1 MRLVEAWKPVV
12 ETASQRLVLLCL
24 DSFRCGATFSL
35 PISLICD
42 NTLLNRKTVIKV
54 LSELESLSIIK
65 YFGVKSKRGVKEYTL
80 TFVTVGNDST
90 PPLGTPPLGT
100 PPLGTPPLGTP
111 PLGTPPLGTP
121 KQAVCDDANTSSNSK
136 TINQSSDNTFNELW
150 EKFVETRKSVGADDL
165 TEWNVEKIL
174 KEISKA
180 SQETGDSREEV
191 LQLAIDRGWKFIKAE
206 WYVDAKTKRKSSS
219 KNKDDDVIKAAYLD
233 ATQGI
238 FKSSEALQTA
248 KLVGEFEL
256 RTKPEKYIYHKWSST
271 YRDVV
276 NGLLERQATTPILNQ
291 DNRNTVVKNVAND
304 EFAKNILNS
313 IKQTIGRRL

>member
-1 MRLVEAWKPVV
+1 MVVIKTKVSLSEYRMGLVEAWKPVV

-35 PISLICD
+35 PISFICD

-65 YFGVKSKRGVKEYTL
+65 HFGVKSKRGVKEYTL

-90 PPLGTPPLGT
+90 P
-100 PPLGTPPLGTP
+100 
-111 PLGTPPLGTP
+111 
-121 KQAVCDDANTSSNSK
+121 KQAVCDDANTSGDSK
-136 TINQSSDNTFNELW
+136 TINTSSDNTFNEIW
-150 EKFVETRKSVGADDL
+150 EKFVETRKSVGASDL

-206 WYVDAKTKRKSSS
+206 WYVDAKAKRKSSS

-276 NGLLERQATTPILNQ
+276 NGLSERQATTPILNH
-291 DNRNTVVKNVAND
+291 DNRNTVVKDVAND

>member
-1 MRLVEAWKPVV
+1 MGLVEAWKPVV

-35 PISLICD
+35 PISFICD

-80 TFVTVGNDST
+80 TFVTVGNDS
-90 PPLGTPPLGT
+90 
-100 PPLGTPPLGTP
+100 
-111 PLGTPPLGTP
+111 TPPLGTP

-206 WYVDAKTKRKSSS
+206 WYVDAKAKRKSSS

-276 NGLLERQATTPILNQ
+276 NGLLERQATTPILNH
-291 DNRNTVVKNVAND
+291 DNRNTVVKDVAND

>member
-1 MRLVEAWKPVV
+1 MGLVEAWKPVV

-35 PISLICD
+35 PISFICD

-80 TFVTVGNDST
+80 TFVTVGNDS
-90 PPLGTPPLGT
+90 
-100 PPLGTPPLGTP
+100 
-111 PLGTPPLGTP
+111 TP

-206 WYVDAKTKRKSSS
+206 WYVDAKAKRKSSS

-233 ATQGI
+233 ATQGV

-276 NGLLERQATTPILNQ
+276 NGLLERQATTPILNH
-291 DNRNTVVKNVAND
+291 DNRNTVVKDVAND

>member
-1 MRLVEAWKPVV
+1 MGLVEAWKPVV

-35 PISLICD
+35 PISFICD

-80 TFVTVGNDST
+80 TFVTTGNDST
-90 PPLGTPPLGT
+90 PPLGTP
-100 PPLGTPPLGTP
+100 
-111 PLGTPPLGTP
+111 
-121 KQAVCDDANTSSNSK
+121 KQAICDDANTSGNSK
-136 TINQSSDNTFNELW
+136 TINQSSDNTFNEMW
-150 EKFVETRKSVGADDL
+150 EKFVETRKSVGASDL

-180 SQETGDSREEV
+180 SQETGDSGEEV

-206 WYVDAKTKRKSSS
+206 WYVDAKAKRKSSS

-276 NGLLERQATTPILNQ
+276 NGLLERQATTPILNH
-291 DNRNTVVKNVAND
+291 DNRNTVVKGVAND

>member
-1 MRLVEAWKPVV
+1 MELVEAWKPVV

-35 PISLICD
+35 PISFICD

-80 TFVTVGNDST
+80 TFVTVGND
-90 PPLGTPPLGT
+90 GTQ
-100 PPLGTPPLGTP
+100 
-111 PLGTPPLGTP
+111 PLGTP
-121 KQAVCDDANTSSNSK
+121 KQAICDDANTSGNSK
-136 TINQSSDNTFNELW
+136 TINPSSDNTFNEMW
-150 EKFVETRKSVGADDL
+150 EKFVETRKSVEASDL

-180 SQETGDSREEV
+180 SQETGDSREEL
-191 LQLAIDRGWKFIKAE
+191 LQLAIDRRWKFIKAE
-206 WYVDAKTKRKSSS
+206 WYVDAKAKRGSSS

-276 NGLLERQATTPILNQ
+276 NGLLERQATTPTLNH
-291 DNRNTVVKNVAND
+291 DNRNTVVKDVAND

>member
-24 DSFRCGATFSL
+24 DSFRCGTTFSL
-35 PISLICD
+35 PISFICD

-65 YFGVKSKRGVKEYTL
+65 HFGVKSKRGVKEYTL
-80 TFVTVGNDST
+80 TFVAVGNDST
-90 PPLGTPPLGT
+90 P
-100 PPLGTPPLGTP
+100 
-111 PLGTPPLGTP
+111 
-121 KQAVCDDANTSSNSK
+121 KQAICDDANISDTTSSISDTRSTSDNSK
-136 TINQSSDNTFNELW
+136 TINPSSDNTFNEMW
-150 EKFVETRKSVGADDL
+150 EKFVETRKSVGASDL

-180 SQETGDSREEV
+180 SQETSDSREEV

-206 WYVDAKTKRKSSS
+206 WYVDAKAKRGSSS

-233 ATQGI
+233 ATQGV

-276 NGLLERQATTPILNQ
+276 NGLSEGQATTPILNH
-291 DNRNTVVKNVAND
+291 DNRNTVVKDVAND

>member
-1 MRLVEAWKPVV
+1 MGLVEAWKPIV

-24 DSFRCGATFSL
+24 DSFRCGTTFSL
-35 PISLICD
+35 PISFICD

-80 TFVTVGNDST
+80 TFVTDGNDST
-90 PPLGTPPLGT
+90 P
-100 PPLGTPPLGTP
+100 
-111 PLGTPPLGTP
+111 
-121 KQAVCDDANTSSNSK
+121 KQAICDDANASGNSK
-136 TINQSSDNTFNELW
+136 TINPSSDNTFNEMW
-150 EKFVETRKSVGADDL
+150 EKFVETRKSVGASDL

-180 SQETGDSREEV
+180 SQETGDSREDV
-191 LQLAIDRGWKFIKAE
+191 LQLAIDRGWKFINAE
-206 WYVDAKTKRKSSS
+206 WYVDAKAKRGSSS

-276 NGLLERQATTPILNQ
+276 NGLLERQETTPILNR
-291 DNRNTVVKNVAND
+291 DNRNTVVKDVAND

>member
-1 MRLVEAWKPVV
+1 MGLVESWKPVV

-24 DSFRCGATFSL
+24 DSFRCGTTFSL
-35 PISLICD
+35 PISFICD

-54 LSELESLSIIK
+54 LSELEGLSIIK

-80 TFVTVGNDST
+80 TFVTVGNDSA
-90 PPLGTPPLGT
+90 
-100 PPLGTPPLGTP
+100 
-111 PLGTPPLGTP
+111 PPLGTP
-121 KQAVCDDANTSSNSK
+121 KQAICDDANISDTSSISDNSQ
-136 TINQSSDNTFNELW
+136 TINPSSDNTFNEIW
-150 EKFVETRKSVGADDL
+150 NKFVETRKSVGASDL

-206 WYVDAKTKRKSSS
+206 WYVDAKAKRESSS
-219 KNKDDDVIKAAYLD
+219 KNKDDGVIKAAYLD

-238 FKSSEALQTA
+238 FKSKEALQTA

-276 NGLLERQATTPILNQ
+276 NGLLERQATTPTLNH
-291 DNRNTVVKNVAND
+291 DNRNTVVKDGAND

>member
-1 MRLVEAWKPVV
+1 MGLVEAWKPIV

-35 PISLICD
+35 PISFICD

-80 TFVTVGNDST
+80 TFVTDGNDST
-90 PPLGTPPLGT
+90 P
-100 PPLGTPPLGTP
+100 
-111 PLGTPPLGTP
+111 
-121 KQAVCDDANTSSNSK
+121 KQAICDDANASGNSK
-136 TINQSSDNTFNELW
+136 TINPSSDNTFNEMW
-150 EKFVETRKSVGADDL
+150 EKFVETRKSVGASDL

-180 SQETGDSREEV
+180 SQETGDSREDV
-191 LQLAIDRGWKFIKAE
+191 LQLAIDRGWKFINAE
-206 WYVDAKTKRKSSS
+206 WYVDAKAKRGSSS

-276 NGLLERQATTPILNQ
+276 NGLLERQETTPILNR
-291 DNRNTVVKNVAND
+291 DNRNTVVKDVAND

>member
-24 DSFRCGATFSL
+24 DSFRCGTTFSL
-35 PISLICD
+35 PISFICD

-80 TFVTVGNDST
+80 TFVTEGNDS
-90 PPLGTPPLGT
+90 
-100 PPLGTPPLGTP
+100 
-111 PLGTPPLGTP
+111 TPPLGTP
-121 KQAVCDDANTSSNSK
+121 KQAVCGDANTSATSSISDNSK
-136 TINQSSDNTFNELW
+136 TINPSSDNTFNEMW
-150 EKFVETRKSVGADDL
+150 EKFVETRKSVGASDL

-206 WYVDAKTKRKSSS
+206 WYVDAKAKRKSSS

-276 NGLLERQATTPILNQ
+276 NGLSERQATTPILNH
-291 DNRNTVVKNVAND
+291 DNRNTVVKDVAND

>member
-1 MRLVEAWKPVV
+1 MGLVEAWKPVV

-35 PISLICD
+35 PISFICD

-54 LSELESLSIIK
+54 LSELEGLSIIK

-80 TFVTVGNDST
+80 TFVTEGNDST
-90 PPLGTPPLGT
+90 P
-100 PPLGTPPLGTP
+100 
-111 PLGTPPLGTP
+111 
-121 KQAVCDDANTSSNSK
+121 KQAICDDANTSDNSK
-136 TINQSSDNTFNELW
+136 TINSSSDNTFNETW
-150 EKFVETRKSVGADDL
+150 EKFVEIRKSVGASAL

-206 WYVDAKTKRKSSS
+206 WYVDAKAKRESSS

-238 FKSSEALQTA
+238 FKSDEALQTA

-276 NGLLERQATTPILNQ
+276 NGLSERQATTPILNH
-291 DNRNTVVKNVAND
+291 DNRNTAVKDVAND

>member
-1 MRLVEAWKPVV
+1 MGLVEAWKPVV

-35 PISLICD
+35 PISFICD

-54 LSELESLSIIK
+54 LSELEGLSIIK

-80 TFVTVGNDST
+80 TFVTVCNDST
-90 PPLGTPPLGT
+90 P
-100 PPLGTPPLGTP
+100 
-111 PLGTPPLGTP
+111 
-121 KQAVCDDANTSSNSK
+121 KQAICDDANTSGNSK
-136 TINQSSDNTFNELW
+136 TINPSSDNTFNEMW
-150 EKFVETRKSVGADDL
+150 EKFVETRKSVGASDL

-206 WYVDAKTKRKSSS
+206 WYVDAKAKRESSS
-219 KNKDDDVIKAAYLD
+219 KNKDDGVIKAAYLD

-238 FKSSEALQTA
+238 FKSEEALQTA

-276 NGLLERQATTPILNQ
+276 NGLSERQETTPTLNH
-291 DNRNTVVKNVAND
+291 DNRNTVVKDVAND

>member
-1 MRLVEAWKPVV
+1 MGLVEAWKPIV

-35 PISLICD
+35 PISFICD

-80 TFVTVGNDST
+80 TFVTEGNDST
-90 PPLGTPPLGT
+90 P
-100 PPLGTPPLGTP
+100 
-111 PLGTPPLGTP
+111 
-121 KQAVCDDANTSSNSK
+121 KQVICDDANTSDNSQ
-136 TINQSSDNTFNELW
+136 TINPSSGNTFNEMW
-150 EKFVETRKSVGADDL
+150 EKFVETRKSVGASDL
-165 TEWNVEKIL
+165 TESNVEKIL
-174 KEISKA
+174 KGISKA
-180 SQETGDSREEV
+180 SQETGDSREDV
-191 LQLAIDRGWKFIKAE
+191 LQLAIDRKWKFIKAE
-206 WYVDAKTKRKSSS
+206 WYIDAKSKKDSSS

-276 NGLLERQATTPILNQ
+276 NGLLERQATTPTLNH
-291 DNRNTVVKNVAND
+291 DNRNTVVKDVAND

>member
-1 MRLVEAWKPVV
+1 MGLVEAWKPVV

-35 PISLICD
+35 PISFICD

-65 YFGVKSKRGVKEYTL
+65 HFGVKSKKGVKEYTL
-80 TFVTVGNDST
+80 TFVTEGNDST
-90 PPLGTPPLGT
+90 P
-100 PPLGTPPLGTP
+100 
-111 PLGTPPLGTP
+111 
-121 KQAVCDDANTSSNSK
+121 KQVICDDINISDTSQTINTSS
-136 TINQSSDNTFNELW
+136 DNAFNEMW
-150 EKFVETRKSVGADDL
+150 NKFVETRKSVGASAL

-174 KEISKA
+174 KEIGKA
-180 SQETGDSREEV
+180 SQETGDSRDAV
-191 LQLAIDRGWKFIKAE
+191 LQLAIDRKWKFIKAE
-206 WYVDAKTKRKSSS
+206 WYIDAKSKKDSSS
-219 KNKDDDVIKAAYLD
+219 KNKDDGVIKAAYLD

-238 FKSSEALQTA
+238 FKSKEALQTA

-276 NGLLERQATTPILNQ
+276 NGLSERQETNPRLNH
-291 DNRNTVVKNVAND
+291 DDRNTVVKDVAND

>member
-1 MRLVEAWKPVV
+1 MGLVEAWKPIV

-24 DSFRCGATFSL
+24 DSFRCGDTFSL
-35 PISLICD
+35 PISFICD

-65 YFGVKSKRGVKEYTL
+65 YCGVKSKRGVKEYTL

-90 PPLGTPPLGT
+90 PL
-100 PPLGTPPLGTP
+100 
-111 PLGTPPLGTP
+111 LGTP
-121 KQAVCDDANTSSNSK
+121 KQVICDDVNTSDTSASDTSSISDNSK
-136 TINQSSDNTFNELW
+136 TINPSSNNTFNEMW
-150 EKFVETRKSVGADDL
+150 EKFVETRKSAGASDL

-180 SQETGDSREEV
+180 SQETGDSGEEV

-206 WYVDAKTKRKSSS
+206 WYVDAKAKRKSSS

-276 NGLLERQATTPILNQ
+276 NGLSERQATTPILNH
-291 DNRNTVVKNVAND
+291 DNRNTVVKDVAND

>member
-1 MRLVEAWKPVV
+1 MGLVEAWKPVV

-35 PISLICD
+35 PISFICD

-65 YFGVKSKRGVKEYTL
+65 YFGVKSKKGVKEYTL
-80 TFVTVGNDST
+80 TFATVGNGS
-90 PPLGTPPLGT
+90 
-100 PPLGTPPLGTP
+100 
-111 PLGTPPLGTP
+111 TP
-121 KQAVCDDANTSSNSK
+121 KQAICDDANTSSDSK
-136 TINQSSDNTFNELW
+136 TINPSSDNTFNEMW
-150 EKFVETRKSVGADDL
+150 EKFVETRKSVGASAL

-206 WYVDAKTKRKSSS
+206 WYVDAKAKRESSS

-238 FKSSEALQTA
+238 FKSKEALQTA

-276 NGLLERQATTPILNQ
+276 NGLSERQATTPILNH
-291 DNRNTVVKNVAND
+291 DNRNTAVKDVAND

>member
-1 MRLVEAWKPVV
+1 MGLVEAWKPIV

-24 DSFRCGATFSL
+24 DSFRCGNTFSL
-35 PISLICD
+35 PISFICD

-90 PPLGTPPLGT
+90 P
-100 PPLGTPPLGTP
+100 
-111 PLGTPPLGTP
+111 
-121 KQAVCDDANTSSNSK
+121 KHAICDDANTSGNSK
-136 TINQSSDNTFNELW
+136 TINPSSDNTFNELW
-150 EKFVETRKSVGADDL
+150 EKFIETRKSVGASDL

-206 WYVDAKTKRKSSS
+206 WYVDAKAKRGSSS

-238 FKSSEALQTA
+238 FKSKEALQTA

-256 RTKPEKYIYHKWSST
+256 RTKPEKYIYHKWIST

-276 NGLLERQATTPILNQ
+276 NGLSERQATTPILNH
-291 DNRNTVVKNVAND
+291 DNRNTVVKDVAND

>member
-1 MRLVEAWKPVV
+1 MGLAEAWKPVV

-35 PISLICD
+35 PISFICD

-80 TFVTVGNDST
+80 TFVTVDNDSA
-90 PPLGTPPLGT
+90 PN
-100 PPLGTPPLGTP
+100 
-111 PLGTPPLGTP
+111 
-121 KQAVCDDANTSSNSK
+121 QAVCDDANTSGNSK
-136 TINQSSDNTFNELW
+136 TINPSSDNAFNEMW
-150 EKFVETRKSVGADDL
+150 NKFVETRKSVGASAL

-174 KEISKA
+174 KEIGKA
-180 SQETGDSREEV
+180 SQETGDSRDEV

-206 WYVDAKTKRKSSS
+206 WYVDAKAKRESSS

-238 FKSSEALQTA
+238 FKSDEALQTA

-256 RTKPEKYIYHKWSST
+256 RTKPEKYIYHKWSNT

-276 NGLLERQATTPILNQ
+276 NGLLERQATTPILNH
-291 DNRNTVVKNVAND
+291 DDRNTVVKDVAND

>member
-1 MRLVEAWKPVV
+1 MGLVEAWKPVV

-35 PISLICD
+35 PISFICD

-80 TFVTVGNDST
+80 TFVTVSNDS
-90 PPLGTPPLGT
+90 
-100 PPLGTPPLGTP
+100 
-111 PLGTPPLGTP
+111 TPPLGTP
-121 KQAVCDDANTSSNSK
+121 KQAVCDDVNTSDTSSISDNSK
-136 TINQSSDNTFNELW
+136 TITPSSDNTFNEMW
-150 EKFVETRKSVGADDL
+150 EKFVETRKSVGASDL

-180 SQETGDSREEV
+180 SQETSDSREEV

-206 WYVDAKTKRKSSS
+206 WYVDAKAKRESSS

-276 NGLLERQATTPILNQ
+276 NGLLERQATTPILNH
-291 DNRNTVVKNVAND
+291 DNRNTVVKDVAND

>member
-1 MRLVEAWKPVV
+1 MGLVEAWKPVV
-12 ETASQRLVLLCL
+12 ETAPQRLVLLCL

-35 PISLICD
+35 PISFICD

-90 PPLGTPPLGT
+90 P
-100 PPLGTPPLGTP
+100 
-111 PLGTPPLGTP
+111 
-121 KQAVCDDANTSSNSK
+121 KQAICDDANTSDTSSISGNSK
-136 TINQSSDNTFNELW
+136 TINPSSDNTFNEMW
-150 EKFVETRKSVGADDL
+150 NKFVETRKSVGASDL

-206 WYVDAKTKRKSSS
+206 WYVDAKAKRESSS

-238 FKSSEALQTA
+238 FKSEEALQTA

-276 NGLLERQATTPILNQ
+276 NGLLERQATTPTLNH
-291 DNRNTVVKNVAND
+291 DNRNTAVKDVAND

>member
-1 MRLVEAWKPVV
+1 MGLVEAWKPVV

-24 DSFRCGATFSL
+24 DSFRCGDTFSL
-35 PISLICD
+35 PISFICD

-80 TFVTVGNDST
+80 TFVTVCNDST
-90 PPLGTPPLGT
+90 P
-100 PPLGTPPLGTP
+100 
-111 PLGTPPLGTP
+111 
-121 KQAVCDDANTSSNSK
+121 KQAICDDANISDTSSISDNSQ
-136 TINQSSDNTFNELW
+136 TIKPSNDNTFNEMW
-150 EKFVETRKSVGADDL
+150 EKFVENRKSVGASDL

-180 SQETGDSREEV
+180 SQETSDSREEV
-191 LQLAIDRGWKFIKAE
+191 LQLAIDRRWKFIKAE
-206 WYVDAKTKRKSSS
+206 WYVDAKAKRGSSS

-276 NGLLERQATTPILNQ
+276 NGLSERQTTTPILNH
-291 DNRNTVVKNVAND
+291 DNRNTVVKDVAND

>member
-1 MRLVEAWKPVV
+1 MGLVEAWKPVV

-24 DSFRCGATFSL
+24 DGFRCGDTFSL
-35 PISLICD
+35 PISFICD

-90 PPLGTPPLGT
+90 P
-100 PPLGTPPLGTP
+100 
-111 PLGTPPLGTP
+111 
-121 KQAVCDDANTSSNSK
+121 KQAICDDANTSDTSSISDNNK
-136 TINQSSDNTFNELW
+136 TITPSSDNTFNEMW
-150 EKFVETRKSVGADDL
+150 EKFVENRKSVGASDL
-165 TEWNVEKIL
+165 TEWSVEKIL

-180 SQETGDSREEV
+180 SEETGDSREDV
-191 LQLAIDRGWKFIKAE
+191 LQLAIDRKWKFVKAE
-206 WYVDAKTKRKSSS
+206 WYIDAKSKKGSSS
-219 KNKDDDVIKAAYLD
+219 KNKDDGVIKAAYLD

-238 FKSSEALQTA
+238 FKSKEALQTA

-276 NGLLERQATTPILNQ
+276 NGLSERQETTPRLNH
-291 DNRNTVVKNVAND
+291 DNRNTVVKDVAND
-304 EFAKNILNS
+304 EFAKNVLNS

>member
-1 MRLVEAWKPVV
+1 MGLVEAWKPVV

-35 PISLICD
+35 PISFICD
-42 NTLLNRKTVIKV
+42 NTLLNRKTIIKV

-90 PPLGTPPLGT
+90 L
-100 PPLGTPPLGTP
+100 
-111 PLGTPPLGTP
+111 PLGTP
-121 KQAVCDDANTSSNSK
+121 KQAICDDVNISDTSISDNSQI
-136 TINQSSDNTFNELW
+136 TNPSSDNTFNEMW
-150 EKFVETRKSVGADDL
+150 EKFVETRKGVGASDL

-206 WYVDAKTKRKSSS
+206 WYVDAKAKRESSS

-233 ATQGI
+233 ATQGV

-256 RTKPEKYIYHKWSST
+256 RTKPEKYVYHKWSST

-276 NGLLERQATTPILNQ
+276 NGLLERQATTPMLNH
-291 DNRNTVVKNVAND
+291 DNRNTVVKDVAND

>member
-12 ETASQRLVLLCL
+12 ETASQRLVLLYL

-35 PISLICD
+35 PISFICD

-90 PPLGTPPLGT
+90 PPLGTP
-100 PPLGTPPLGTP
+100 
-111 PLGTPPLGTP
+111 
-121 KQAVCDDANTSSNSK
+121 KQAVCDDANTSGNSK

-191 LQLAIDRGWKFIKAE
+191 LQLAIDRRWKSIKAE
-206 WYVDAKTKRKSSS
+206 WYVDAKAKRKSSS

-276 NGLLERQATTPILNQ
+276 NGLLERQATTPISNH
-291 DNRNTVVKNVAND
+291 DNRNTVVKDVAND

>member
-1 MRLVEAWKPVV
+1 MGLVEAWKPVV

-35 PISLICD
+35 PISFICD

-111 PLGTPPLGTP
+111 
-121 KQAVCDDANTSSNSK
+121 KQAICDDANTSGNSK
-136 TINQSSDNTFNELW
+136 TINKSSDNTFNEMW
-150 EKFVETRKSVGADDL
+150 EKFVETRKSVGASDL

-206 WYVDAKTKRKSSS
+206 WYVDAKAKRKSSS

-276 NGLLERQATTPILNQ
+276 NGLLERQATTSILNH
-291 DNRNTVVKNVAND
+291 DNRNTVVKDIAND

>member
-24 DSFRCGATFSL
+24 DSFRCGDTFSL
-35 PISLICD
+35 PISFICD

-80 TFVTVGNDST
+80 TFVTDS
-90 PPLGTPPLGT
+90 
-100 PPLGTPPLGTP
+100 
-111 PLGTPPLGTP
+111 TPPLGTP
-121 KQAVCDDANTSSNSK
+121 KQAICDDANTSATSSISDNSK
-136 TINQSSDNTFNELW
+136 TINPSSDNTFNEMW
-150 EKFVETRKSVGADDL
+150 EKFVETRKSVGASDL

-206 WYVDAKTKRKSSS
+206 WYVDAKAKRESSS

-276 NGLLERQATTPILNQ
+276 NGLSERQATTPILNH
-291 DNRNTVVKNVAND
+291 DNRNTVVKDVAND

>member
-1 MRLVEAWKPVV
+1 MGLVEAWKPVV

-35 PISLICD
+35 PISFICD

-54 LSELESLSIIK
+54 LSELEGLSIIK

-80 TFVTVGNDST
+80 TFVTVDNDS
-90 PPLGTPPLGT
+90 
-100 PPLGTPPLGTP
+100 
-111 PLGTPPLGTP
+111 TP
-121 KQAVCDDANTSSNSK
+121 KQAVCDDANTSDNSQ
-136 TINQSSDNTFNELW
+136 TINPSSDNTFNELW
-150 EKFVETRKSVGADDL
+150 EKFVEIRKSVGASDL

-206 WYVDAKTKRKSSS
+206 WYVDAKAKRESSS

-238 FKSSEALQTA
+238 FKSDEALQTA

-276 NGLLERQATTPILNQ
+276 NGLSERQATTSILNH
-291 DNRNTVVKNVAND
+291 DNRNTVVKDVAND

>member
-1 MRLVEAWKPVV
+1 MGLVEAWKPIV

-24 DSFRCGATFSL
+24 DSFRCGTTFSL
-35 PISLICD
+35 PISFICE
-42 NTLLNRKTVIKV
+42 NTLLNRKTIIKV

-80 TFVTVGNDST
+80 TFVTEGNDST
-90 PPLGTPPLGT
+90 PE
-100 PPLGTPPLGTP
+100 
-111 PLGTPPLGTP
+111 
-121 KQAVCDDANTSSNSK
+121 QVICDDINISDTRSISDNSQTINTSS
-136 TINQSSDNTFNELW
+136 DNAFNEMW
-150 EKFVETRKSVGADDL
+150 NKFVETRKSVGASAL

-180 SQETGDSREEV
+180 SQETSDSREDV

-206 WYVDAKTKRKSSS
+206 WYIDAKSKKDSSS
-219 KNKDDDVIKAAYLD
+219 KNKDDGVIKAAYLD

-238 FKSSEALQTA
+238 FKSKEALQTA

-271 YRDVV
+271 YRDVA
-276 NGLLERQATTPILNQ
+276 NGLSERQATTPILNH
-291 DNRNTVVKNVAND
+291 DNRNTVVKDVAND

>member
-1 MRLVEAWKPVV
+1 MIEAWKPIV

-35 PISLICD
+35 PISFICD

-54 LSELESLSIIK
+54 LSELEGLSIIK
-65 YFGVKSKRGVKEYTL
+65 YFGIKSKRGVKEYTL
-80 TFVTVGNDST
+80 TFVTDGND
-90 PPLGTPPLGT
+90 
-100 PPLGTPPLGTP
+100 
-111 PLGTPPLGTP
+111 GTP
-121 KQAVCDDANTSSNSK
+121 KQVICDDTSISDTSISATSSISDNSQ
-136 TINQSSDNTFNELW
+136 TINLSSDNAFNEMW
-150 EKFVETRKSVGADDL
+150 NKFVETRKSVGASTL

-174 KEISKA
+174 KEIGKA
-180 SQETGDSREEV
+180 SQETGDSREAV
-191 LQLAIDRGWKFIKAE
+191 LQLAIDRKWKFIKAE
-206 WYVDAKTKRKSSS
+206 WYIDAKSKKDSSS
-219 KNKDDDVIKAAYLD
+219 KNKDDSVIKAAYLD

-238 FKSSEALQTA
+238 FKSEEALQTA

-276 NGLLERQATTPILNQ
+276 NGLSERQETTPRLNH
-291 DNRNTVVKNVAND
+291 DDRNTVVKEVAND

>member
-1 MRLVEAWKPVV
+1 MGLVEAWKPVV

-35 PISLICD
+35 PISFICD

-54 LSELESLSIIK
+54 LSELENLSIIK
-65 YFGVKSKRGVKEYTL
+65 HFGVKSKRGVKEYTL

-90 PPLGTPPLGT
+90 P
-100 PPLGTPPLGTP
+100 
-111 PLGTPPLGTP
+111 
-121 KQAVCDDANTSSNSK
+121 KQAVCDDANTSGDSK
-136 TINQSSDNTFNELW
+136 TINTSSDNTFNEIW
-150 EKFVETRKSVGADDL
+150 EKFVETRKSVGASAL

-206 WYVDAKTKRKSSS
+206 WYVDAKAKRESSS

-238 FKSSEALQTA
+238 FKSDEALQTA

-276 NGLLERQATTPILNQ
+276 NGLSERQATTPILNH
-291 DNRNTVVKNVAND
+291 DDRNTVVKDVAND

>member
-1 MRLVEAWKPVV
+1 MGLVEAWKPVV

-35 PISLICD
+35 PISFICD

-90 PPLGTPPLGT
+90 PPLGTP
-100 PPLGTPPLGTP
+100 
-111 PLGTPPLGTP
+111 
-121 KQAVCDDANTSSNSK
+121 KQAVCDDANTSGNSK
-136 TINQSSDNTFNELW
+136 TINPSSDNTFNEMW
-150 EKFVETRKSVGADDL
+150 EKFVETRKSVGASDL

-191 LQLAIDRGWKFIKAE
+191 LQLAIDRRWKFIKAE
-206 WYVDAKTKRKSSS
+206 WYVDAKAKRESSS

-276 NGLLERQATTPILNQ
+276 NGLLERQATTPILNH
-291 DNRNTVVKNVAND
+291 DNRNTVVKDVAND

>member
-1 MRLVEAWKPVV
+1 MGLVEAWKPVV

-35 PISLICD
+35 PISFICD

-90 PPLGTPPLGT
+90 PPLGTP
-100 PPLGTPPLGTP
+100 
-111 PLGTPPLGTP
+111 
-121 KQAVCDDANTSSNSK
+121 KQAVCDDANISDTSSISDNSQ
-136 TINQSSDNTFNELW
+136 TINTSSDNTFNEMW
-150 EKFVETRKSVGADDL
+150 NKFVETRKSVGASDL

-206 WYVDAKTKRKSSS
+206 WYVDAKAKRESSS
-219 KNKDDDVIKAAYLD
+219 KNKDDGVIKAAYLD

-238 FKSSEALQTA
+238 FKSEEALQTA

-276 NGLLERQATTPILNQ
+276 NGLLERQATTPTLNH
-291 DNRNTVVKNVAND
+291 DNRNTAVKDVAND

>member
-1 MRLVEAWKPVV
+1 MGLVEAWKPVV

-24 DSFRCGATFSL
+24 DSFRCGDTFSL
-35 PISLICD
+35 PISFICD

-90 PPLGTPPLGT
+90 P
-100 PPLGTPPLGTP
+100 
-111 PLGTPPLGTP
+111 
-121 KQAVCDDANTSSNSK
+121 KQAICDNANTSDTSSISDNSK
-136 TINQSSDNTFNELW
+136 TINPSSDNTFNEVW
-150 EKFVETRKSVGADDL
+150 EKFVENRKSVGASDL

-191 LQLAIDRGWKFIKAE
+191 LQLAIDRKWKFIKAE
-206 WYVDAKTKRKSSS
+206 WYVDAKAKRDSSS

-276 NGLLERQATTPILNQ
+276 NGLSERQATTPILNH
-291 DNRNTVVKNVAND
+291 DNRNTVVKDVAND

>member
-1 MRLVEAWKPVV
+1 MGSVEAWKPVV

-24 DSFRCGATFSL
+24 DSFRCGAAFSL
-35 PISLICD
+35 PISFICD

-54 LSELESLSIIK
+54 LSELEGLSIIK

-80 TFVTVGNDST
+80 TFVTVCNDST
-90 PPLGTPPLGT
+90 P
-100 PPLGTPPLGTP
+100 
-111 PLGTPPLGTP
+111 
-121 KQAVCDDANTSSNSK
+121 KQAICDDANTSGNSK
-136 TINQSSDNTFNELW
+136 TINPSSDNTFNEMW
-150 EKFVETRKSVGADDL
+150 EKFVETRKSVGASDL

-206 WYVDAKTKRKSSS
+206 WYVDAKAKMESSS
-219 KNKDDDVIKAAYLD
+219 KNKDDGVIKAAYLD

-238 FKSSEALQTA
+238 FKSEEALQTA

-276 NGLLERQATTPILNQ
+276 NGLLERQATTPTLNH
-291 DNRNTVVKNVAND
+291 DNRNTVVKDVAND
-304 EFAKNILNS
+304 EFAKNILNN

>member
-1 MRLVEAWKPVV
+1 MGLVEAWKPVV

-24 DSFRCGATFSL
+24 DSFRCGDTFSL
-35 PISLICD
+35 PISFICD

-90 PPLGTPPLGT
+90 L
-100 PPLGTPPLGTP
+100 
-111 PLGTPPLGTP
+111 PLGTP
-121 KQAVCDDANTSSNSK
+121 KQAICDDVNISDTSSISDNSQI
-136 TINQSSDNTFNELW
+136 TNPSSDNTFNEMW
-150 EKFVETRKSVGADDL
+150 EKFVETRKSVGASDL
-165 TEWNVEKIL
+165 TEWYVEKIL

-191 LQLAIDRGWKFIKAE
+191 LQLAIDRGWKSIKAE
-206 WYVDAKTKRKSSS
+206 WYVDAKAKRESSS

-256 RTKPEKYIYHKWSST
+256 RTKPEKYIYHKWGST

-276 NGLLERQATTPILNQ
+276 NGLLERQATTPILNH
-291 DNRNTVVKNVAND
+291 DNRNTVVKDVAND

>member
-1 MRLVEAWKPVV
+1 MGLVEAWKPVV

-35 PISLICD
+35 PISFICD

-65 YFGVKSKRGVKEYTL
+65 YFGIKSKRGVKEYTL

-90 PPLGTPPLGT
+90 P
-100 PPLGTPPLGTP
+100 
-111 PLGTPPLGTP
+111 
-121 KQAVCDDANTSSNSK
+121 KQAICDDANTSGNSK
-136 TINQSSDNTFNELW
+136 TINPSSDNTFNEMW
-150 EKFVETRKSVGADDL
+150 EKFVETRKSVGASDL

-180 SQETGDSREEV
+180 SQETGDSREKV
-191 LQLAIDRGWKFIKAE
+191 LQLAIDRRWKFVKAE
-206 WYVDAKTKRKSSS
+206 WYVDAKAKRGSSS
-219 KNKDDDVIKAAYLD
+219 KNKDDDVTKTAYLD

-276 NGLLERQATTPILNQ
+276 NGLLESQATAPILNH
-291 DNRNTVVKNVAND
+291 DNRNTVVKDVAND

>member
-1 MRLVEAWKPVV
+1 MGLVEAWKPVV

-35 PISLICD
+35 PISFICD

-80 TFVTVGNDST
+80 TFVTEGNDS
-90 PPLGTPPLGT
+90 
-100 PPLGTPPLGTP
+100 
-111 PLGTPPLGTP
+111 TP
-121 KQAVCDDANTSSNSK
+121 KQAVCDDANTSDTGSISDNSE
-136 TINQSSDNTFNELW
+136 TINISSDNAFNEMW
-150 EKFVETRKSVGADDL
+150 NKFVETRKSVGASDL

-180 SQETGDSREEV
+180 SQETSDSREEV

-206 WYVDAKTKRKSSS
+206 WYVDAKAKRKSSS

-238 FKSSEALQTA
+238 FKSDEALQTA

-276 NGLLERQATTPILNQ
+276 NGLSERQATTPILNH
-291 DNRNTVVKNVAND
+291 DNRNTVVKDVAND

>member
-1 MRLVEAWKPVV
+1 MGLVEAWKPVV

-35 PISLICD
+35 PISFICD

-90 PPLGTPPLGT
+90 P
-100 PPLGTPPLGTP
+100 
-111 PLGTPPLGTP
+111 
-121 KQAVCDDANTSSNSK
+121 KQAICDDANTSGNSK
-136 TINQSSDNTFNELW
+136 TINPSSSNTFNEMW
-150 EKFVETRKSVGADDL
+150 EKFVETRKSVGASDL

-206 WYVDAKTKRKSSS
+206 WYVDAKAKRKSAS
-219 KNKDDDVIKAAYLD
+219 KNKDDDIIKAAYLD

-276 NGLLERQATTPILNQ
+276 NGLLERQATTPILNH
-291 DNRNTVVKNVAND
+291 DNRNTVVKDVAND

>member
-1 MRLVEAWKPVV
+1 MGLVEAWKPVV

-35 PISLICD
+35 PISFICD

-65 YFGVKSKRGVKEYTL
+65 YFGVKSKKGVKEYTL
-80 TFVTVGNDST
+80 TFVTEGNDST
-90 PPLGTPPLGT
+90 PN
-100 PPLGTPPLGTP
+100 
-111 PLGTPPLGTP
+111 
-121 KQAVCDDANTSSNSK
+121 QAVCDDANTSDSSQ
-136 TINQSSDNTFNELW
+136 TINPSSDNTFNELW
-150 EKFVETRKSVGADDL
+150 EKFVETRKSVGASAL

-174 KEISKA
+174 REIGKA

-206 WYVDAKTKRKSSS
+206 WYVDAKAKRKSSS

-276 NGLLERQATTPILNQ
+276 NGLSERQATTPILNH
-291 DNRNTVVKNVAND
+291 DNRNTVVKDVAND